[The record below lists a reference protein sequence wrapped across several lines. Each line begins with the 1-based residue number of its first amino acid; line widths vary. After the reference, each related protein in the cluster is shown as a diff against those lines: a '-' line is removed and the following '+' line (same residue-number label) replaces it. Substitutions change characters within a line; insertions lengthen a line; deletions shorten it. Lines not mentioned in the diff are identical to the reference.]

1 MTDYILK
8 FPSKEAAQQF
18 GLVNGFAVQ
27 DESGN
32 IVSRLAS
39 HEHALYEIGEH
50 FIVQQTDIAD
60 ESETES
66 VIDQPAP
73 IGDGQYWVLFRDLVN
88 IAIPDGGEQ
97 FIVWSSA
104 QRVID
109 ENGEETLIPRP
120 SKDPDVPNIWWA

>member
-18 GLVNGFAVQ
+18 GLANGFAVQ

-32 IVSRLAS
+32 IVSTIAS

-50 FIVQQTDIAD
+50 FIVQQTDVTN

-66 VIDQPAP
+66 IIEQLAT
-73 IGDGQYWVLFRDLVN
+73 IGDGLYWVLFRDLVD
-88 IAIPDGGEQ
+88 IPIPPGGET
-97 FIVWSSA
+97 FIHWSSN
-104 QRVID
+104 QTTLD
-109 ENGEETLIPRP
+109 KDGNETAIPRP
-120 SKDPDVPNIWWA
+120 TSDPNIPNVWWA

>member
-18 GLVNGFAVQ
+18 GLVNGFTVQ

-39 HEHALYEIGEH
+39 YEHALYEIGEH
-50 FIVQQTDIAD
+50 FITQQTDIAD

-66 VIDQPAP
+66 VIEPPIP
-73 IGDGQYWVLFRDLVN
+73 IGDGQYWVLFRDLVG
-88 IAIPDGGEQ
+88 IPVPPGAEE
-97 FIVWSSA
+97 FIVWSSN
-104 QRVID
+104 QKTFD
-109 ENGEETLIPRP
+109 DNGYEISVPRP
-120 SKDPDVPNIWWA
+120 VEDSSIPNVWWC